1 MYRKGTNFVLK
12 QFFFHCCK
20 SLRHH
25 RYLYLTIIGYFCQL
39 FQQMMIGTLV
49 NTVAVLGGGV
59 IGLLL
64 KKRMPER
71 ISTIYFQAVGL
82 FTLAIG
88 ASMAVEM
95 KKILIVVSS
104 LAVGSL
110 LGEWWDLEKGTERM
124 SNRLKQRFR
133 IGSERFSEGLITA
146 FLLFCVGSMTI
157 LGTIQEGTGGSPDL
171 LYTKSLMDFF
181 SAILLASAFGVGV
194 IFSAL
199 PLFIFQAS
207 LTLLAGIAG
216 GFFDSEII
224 LGLTSVGGILLIGL
238 GINILEIKKLRIM
251 NMLPSL
257 VIVVLLIWIFG

>member
-1 MYRKGTNFVLK
+1 MPIANRET
-12 QFFFHCCK
+12 
-20 SLRHH
+20 
-25 RYLYLTIIGYFCQL
+25 
-39 FQQMMIGTLV
+39 MIGTLV
-49 NTVAVLGGGV
+49 NTAAVIGGGV

-71 ISTIYFQAVGL
+71 ITTIYFQAIGL

-95 KKILIVVSS
+95 NHILIVVSS
-104 LAVGSL
+104 LALGSL
-110 LGEWWDLEKGTERM
+110 LGEWIGLERGAG
-124 SNRLKQRFR
+124 RLGNLLKHRFR
-133 IGSERFSEGLITA
+133 IGNDKFSEGLVTA

-181 SAILLASAFGVGV
+181 SSILLASAFGVGV
-194 IFSAL
+194 ALSAL
-199 PLFIFQAS
+199 PLFLFQAS
-207 LTLLAGIAG
+207 LTLLAGYAG
-216 GFFDSEII
+216 NFFTDEII
-224 LGLTSVGGILLIGL
+224 LGLTSVGGIMLIGL
-238 GINILEIKKLRIM
+238 GINILEIKKIRVM